1 MQKTLRIK
9 NDIHELSMMN
19 QFLEEA
25 GEELGLSTAFMMS
38 LNLVM
43 EEAVSNIIFYAYK
56 GDVED
61 AVDISL
67 VREGGELI
75 VTLIDHGIAFDP
87 TLRKDPDITLS
98 AEDRPIGGL
107 GIFLI
112 KKIMD
117 EVSYQNNRIK
127 YKDMEVVIDQKG
139 EETVIK
145 IKGRLDTNTA
155 RECEEK
161 VLPVWENPGVKV
173 CVDCSDL
180 EYVSSAGLRLFL
192 ILQKMT
198 TAKKGSLR
206 LIGMRNVVRETFSLT
221 GFNALFKIEDA
232 K

>member
-19 QFLEEA
+19 EFLEEA

-67 VREGGELI
+67 VRELI

-117 EVSYQNNRIK
+117 EVSYQR
-127 YKDMEVVIDQKG
+127 
-139 EETVIK
+139 
-145 IKGRLDTNTA
+145 
-155 RECEEK
+155 
-161 VLPVWENPGVKV
+161 
-173 CVDCSDL
+173 VD
-180 EYVSSAGLRLFL
+180 E
-192 ILQKMT
+192 
-198 TAKKGSLR
+198 
-206 LIGMRNVVRETFSLT
+206 RNVFIMKK
-221 GFNALFKIEDA
+221 KITE
-232 K
+232 

>member
-75 VTLIDHGIAFDP
+75 VTWRDHGIAFAP
-87 TLRKDPDITLS
+87 TLRNDPHITLS

-117 EVSYQNNRIK
+117 EVSYQR
-127 YKDMEVVIDQKG
+127 
-139 EETVIK
+139 
-145 IKGRLDTNTA
+145 
-155 RECEEK
+155 
-161 VLPVWENPGVKV
+161 
-173 CVDCSDL
+173 VD
-180 EYVSSAGLRLFL
+180 E
-192 ILQKMT
+192 
-198 TAKKGSLR
+198 
-206 LIGMRNVVRETFSLT
+206 RNVFIMKK
-221 GFNALFKIEDA
+221 KITE
-232 K
+232 

>member
-25 GEELGLSTAFMMS
+25 GEELGLSTAFMS

-117 EVSYQNNRIK
+117 EVSYQR
-127 YKDMEVVIDQKG
+127 
-139 EETVIK
+139 
-145 IKGRLDTNTA
+145 
-155 RECEEK
+155 
-161 VLPVWENPGVKV
+161 
-173 CVDCSDL
+173 VD
-180 EYVSSAGLRLFL
+180 E
-192 ILQKMT
+192 
-198 TAKKGSLR
+198 
-206 LIGMRNVVRETFSLT
+206 RNVFIMKK
-221 GFNALFKIEDA
+221 KITE
-232 K
+232 

>member
-67 VREGGELI
+67 VGELI

-117 EVSYQNNRIK
+117 EVSYQR
-127 YKDMEVVIDQKG
+127 
-139 EETVIK
+139 
-145 IKGRLDTNTA
+145 
-155 RECEEK
+155 
-161 VLPVWENPGVKV
+161 
-173 CVDCSDL
+173 VD
-180 EYVSSAGLRLFL
+180 E
-192 ILQKMT
+192 
-198 TAKKGSLR
+198 
-206 LIGMRNVVRETFSLT
+206 RNVFIMKK
-221 GFNALFKIEDA
+221 KITE
-232 K
+232 

>member
-87 TLRKDPDITLS
+87 TLRKDPDIASEPFLAKLYSLYKTQKTI
-98 AEDRPIGGL
+98 AT
-107 GIFLI
+107 IFLQI
-112 KKIMD
+112 
-117 EVSYQNNRIK
+117 Y
-127 YKDMEVVIDQKG
+127 
-139 EETVIK
+139 
-145 IKGRLDTNTA
+145 
-155 RECEEK
+155 
-161 VLPVWENPGVKV
+161 
-173 CVDCSDL
+173 
-180 EYVSSAGLRLFL
+180 
-192 ILQKMT
+192 LQIQ
-198 TAKKGSLR
+198 LY
-206 LIGMRNVVRETFSLT
+206 
-221 GFNALFKIEDA
+221 
-232 K
+232 

>member
-117 EVSYQNNRIK
+117 EVSYQR
-127 YKDMEVVIDQKG
+127 
-139 EETVIK
+139 
-145 IKGRLDTNTA
+145 
-155 RECEEK
+155 
-161 VLPVWENPGVKV
+161 
-173 CVDCSDL
+173 VD
-180 EYVSSAGLRLFL
+180 E
-192 ILQKMT
+192 
-198 TAKKGSLR
+198 
-206 LIGMRNVVRETFSLT
+206 RNVFIMKKKITDIWKFITYDIWRITEDEVTRTKFSLYNIIKT
-221 GFNALFKIEDA
+221 IICS
-232 K
+232 

>member
-1 MQKTLRIK
+1 MYKLKEIADKVYYVGVNDRQKALFE
-9 NDIHELSMMN
+9 NMLSLIHIY
-19 QFLEEA
+19 
-25 GEELGLSTAFMMS
+25 
-38 LNLVM
+38 LVM

-117 EVSYQNNRIK
+117 EVSYQR
-127 YKDMEVVIDQKG
+127 
-139 EETVIK
+139 
-145 IKGRLDTNTA
+145 
-155 RECEEK
+155 
-161 VLPVWENPGVKV
+161 
-173 CVDCSDL
+173 VD
-180 EYVSSAGLRLFL
+180 E
-192 ILQKMT
+192 
-198 TAKKGSLR
+198 
-206 LIGMRNVVRETFSLT
+206 RNVFIMKK
-221 GFNALFKIEDA
+221 KITE
-232 K
+232 

>member
-9 NDIHELSMMN
+9 NDIHELSTMN

-25 GEELGLSTAFMMS
+25 GEELGLSTAFRMS

-56 GDVED
+56 GDVKD

-67 VREGGELI
+67 VKEGGELI
-75 VTLIDHGIAFDP
+75 VTLVDHGIAFDP

-117 EVSYQNNRIK
+117 EVSYQR
-127 YKDMEVVIDQKG
+127 
-139 EETVIK
+139 
-145 IKGRLDTNTA
+145 
-155 RECEEK
+155 
-161 VLPVWENPGVKV
+161 
-173 CVDCSDL
+173 VDD
-180 EYVSSAGLRLFL
+180 
-192 ILQKMT
+192 
-198 TAKKGSLR
+198 
-206 LIGMRNVVRETFSLT
+206 RNVFVMKK
-221 GFNALFKIEDA
+221 KITE
-232 K
+232 

>member
-75 VTLIDHGIAFDP
+75 VTLIDSWDCFRSDF
-87 TLRKDPDITLS
+87 KK
-98 AEDRPIGGL
+98 RP
-107 GIFLI
+107 
-112 KKIMD
+112 
-117 EVSYQNNRIK
+117 
-127 YKDMEVVIDQKG
+127 
-139 EETVIK
+139 
-145 IKGRLDTNTA
+145 
-155 RECEEK
+155 
-161 VLPVWENPGVKV
+161 
-173 CVDCSDL
+173 
-180 EYVSSAGLRLFL
+180 
-192 ILQKMT
+192 
-198 TAKKGSLR
+198 
-206 LIGMRNVVRETFSLT
+206 
-221 GFNALFKIEDA
+221 
-232 K
+232 